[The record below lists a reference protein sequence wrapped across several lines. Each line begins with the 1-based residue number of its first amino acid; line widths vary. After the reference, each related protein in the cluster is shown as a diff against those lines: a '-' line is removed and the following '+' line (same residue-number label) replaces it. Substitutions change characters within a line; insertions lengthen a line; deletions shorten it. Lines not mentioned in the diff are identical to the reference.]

1 MTGITESQNDSSSG
15 RRLVIVGGG
24 VAGSLLAKSAQ
35 FTADVTLIDPKDYYE
50 ITWANLRGMVE
61 PAFAER
67 IVIKHRDYFTNGRIV
82 TSHAVNITEK
92 EVLTYD
98 GESVPYD
105 YLVIAAGHK
114 DPLPE
119 TRKDRLA
126 QFHAENERI
135 KSASSILIIGG
146 GPTGVELAA
155 EIAVD
160 FPGKEGKPL
169 ASSWLKDTVLGDS
182 LDSKG
187 RLMVDEHL
195 KEMKQGYLA
204 QSHATVVAKN
214 LKVMMS
220 SGKQCRLSSYK
231 PGLEMAIVSLG
242 RREAVAQ
249 FPFATVGGVLPGYIK
264 SKDMFV
270 GKTRKLMG
278 LHSHVVEH
286 ETED

>member
-126 QFHAENERI
+126 QFHA
-135 KSASSILIIGG
+135 G
-146 GPTGVELAA
+146 
-155 EIAVD
+155 
-160 FPGKEGKPL
+160 
-169 ASSWLKDTVLGDS
+169 
-182 LDSKG
+182 
-187 RLMVDEHL
+187 LM
-195 KEMKQGYLA
+195 
-204 QSHATVVAKN
+204 
-214 LKVMMS
+214 
-220 SGKQCRLSSYK
+220 
-231 PGLEMAIVSLG
+231 
-242 RREAVAQ
+242 
-249 FPFATVGGVLPGYIK
+249 
-264 SKDMFV
+264 
-270 GKTRKLMG
+270 
-278 LHSHVVEH
+278 
-286 ETED
+286 